1 MTLYSDVLFPLQR
14 LGRTLPKDSQSLLH
28 SLYPTSQCLPSPPV
42 QALPT
47 PSQRA
52 VIMMGQGAQSLSA
65 ILLTPLHFLARRT
78 MQQCQLFLQMQHPLQ
93 HFLYPQTVL
102 LHLPTV
108 KDPGAQ
114 CISATPWILLLL
126 LQDHPLPPTRH
137 LSVFQ
142 PVQAPLRPC
151 PLEVKDPG
159 AHSTSSAALPILLL
173 LQRVLPAPQMMQHQ
187 HRFLLVR
194 PPPQRPPV
202 APRMYNVIV

>member
-1 MTLYSDVLFPLQR
+1 
-14 LGRTLPKDSQSLLH
+14 
-28 SLYPTSQCLPSPPV
+28 
-42 QALPT
+42 
-47 PSQRA
+47 
-52 VIMMGQGAQSLSA
+52 MMGQGAQSSSA
-65 ILLTPLHFLARRT
+65 ILLTPLYFLARRT
-78 MQQCQLFLQMQHPLQ
+78 MRRCQLFLQIQRPPQ
-93 HFLYPQTVL
+93 HFPYPQTVL
-102 LHLPTV
+102 PHLPTV

-114 CISATPWILLLL
+114 YIFAAPPIPLLL
-126 LQDHPLPPTRH
+126 LQGYPPPPMRH

-142 PVQAPLRPC
+142 PVQVPLRPC
-151 PLEVKDPG
+151 PLEVKDLG